1 MGFWIFVFSV
11 AALFLIYPYIRV
23 FFKRLVLQTKLL
35 RLCKNKKYNLIHNS
49 IFWFFGGKKGTACD
63 FYIET
68 PDEIYSVKLFGM
80 KKKWS
85 VLYLLEGGEY
95 MIRKFIAAISFGGQC
110 VRFPIDSKSQKLPG
124 YNFRINFKSEWDIK
138 TPHNILLINPVCHDI
153 MRRSKNGKEARVGAG
168 ETFNGMEI
176 YPLTRFLGELEAKN
190 E

>member
-1 MGFWIFVFSV
+1 
-11 AALFLIYPYIRV
+11 
-23 FFKRLVLQTKLL
+23 
-35 RLCKNKKYNLIHNS
+35 
-49 IFWFFGGKKGTACD
+49 
-63 FYIET
+63 
-68 PDEIYSVKLFGM
+68 
-80 KKKWS
+80 
-85 VLYLLEGGEY
+85 
-95 MIRKFIAAISFGGQC
+95 MIRKFIAAISFGGQG